1 MSAVNVLLRD
11 LTESETF
18 AGAAPVQNRPHMPVE
33 LFRQGGLQR
42 LMFCDLNQHHGE
54 AVQANQFLIVNDDT
68 GAIIDPGGNLAYN
81 ELYLGMTQHFPP
93 QQLSAIVASHADP
106 DIIASLD
113 RWMTASS
120 APVYISTVWERFIPH
135 FCKPGK
141 TGGRIIGIPDR
152 GARIPIG
159 KQELVALPAHF
170 LHAEGNFHFWD
181 PPSGILFTGDLGA
194 SIGVDPRVPIQSLSA
209 HIPRMEPFHRRYMV
223 SNKVLRLWAEM
234 VRTLP
239 IRMLVPQHGAP
250 LVGPAVAEFIDWV
263 QGLSCG
269 IDLMQQGHYTVPR

>member
-1 MSAVNVLLRD
+1 
-11 LTESETF
+11 
-18 AGAAPVQNRPHMPVE
+18 MPVE

-223 SNKVLRLWAEM
+223 SNKILRLWAEM